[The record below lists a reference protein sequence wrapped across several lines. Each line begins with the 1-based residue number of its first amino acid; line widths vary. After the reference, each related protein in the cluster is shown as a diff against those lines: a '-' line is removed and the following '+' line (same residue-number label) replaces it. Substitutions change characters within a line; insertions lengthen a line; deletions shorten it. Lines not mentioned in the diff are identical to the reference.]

1 MDLLYV
7 ISVGFVV
14 RRLVGL
20 RLELSALVVR
30 PGLSVGFGRLGG
42 VLRRGIGHCW
52 LCLAI
57 DEFTDEDDSVW
68 VGL

>member
-1 MDLLYV
+1 M
-7 ISVGFVV
+7 
-14 RRLVGL
+14 GL
-20 RLELSALVVR
+20 RLELSALVVG
-30 PGLSVGFGRLGG
+30 PGLSFGLGRLGG

-57 DEFTDEDDSVW
+57 DEFTDEDDLVW